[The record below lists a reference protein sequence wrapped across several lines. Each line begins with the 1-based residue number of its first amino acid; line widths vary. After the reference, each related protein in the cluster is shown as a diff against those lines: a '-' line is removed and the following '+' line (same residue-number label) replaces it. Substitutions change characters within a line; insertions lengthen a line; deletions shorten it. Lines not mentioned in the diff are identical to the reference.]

1 MPIYEFQCSKCRKQF
16 EISRPMSKASAAAKC
31 PKCKATAKRL
41 FSATIITT
49 GTASSDFDL
58 SDMPDFGGMGDMGMG
73 GDDHGHSHGPPGM
86 PPGMPDMGD
95 FDF

>member
-1 MPIYEFQCSKCRKQF
+1 MPIYEFGCTKCGEQF
-16 EISRPMSKASAAAKC
+16 ELSRPMAEAAAGAKC
-31 PKCKATAKRL
+31 PKCKAAARRRFT
-41 FSATIITT
+41 ATIITT

-58 SDMPDFGGMGDMGMG
+58 DEMADFGGMG
-73 GDDHGHSHGPPGM
+73 GDDHDLSQG

>member
-1 MPIYEFQCSKCRKQF
+1 MGRYWPRYWRN
-16 EISRPMSKASAAAKC
+16 PATGAKC

-58 SDMPDFGGMGDMGMG
+58 DEMADFGMGDMGMG
-73 GDDHGHSHGPPGM
+73 GGDDGHSHGPPGM

>member
-1 MPIYEFQCSKCRKQF
+1 MPIYEFQCSKCRKRF
-16 EISRPMSKASAAAKC
+16 ELTRPMSKASAGAKC
-31 PKCKATAKRL
+31 PKCKATARRL
-41 FSATIITT
+41 FGATIITT

-58 SDMPDFGGMGDMGMG
+58 DEMGDFGGMGMG
-73 GDDHGHSHGPPGM
+73 DEHGHAHGPPGM